1 MVWKRT
7 RGGPKRKGKNMKRWP
22 NVVLSLALVFVLA
35 MIAPVFGADKKPLK
49 VGAIFSVTGKASWLG
64 DPEKKTALMIV
75 EEVNKAGGV
84 NGFPLEVIVED
95 DEGLE
100 PKAVNA
106 AEKLINKE
114 NVLAII
120 GPSISG
126 SSLAIKPI
134 CEKAKIPL
142 VSAAAAEAIVTP
154 IQESNFIFKSPQI
167 DSHVAI
173 RILEQLKKMG
183 VTKIGIITDTL
194 AFGQQGR
201 KQLQTYAK
209 DMGIEIVAD
218 ETFGPA
224 DTDMTAQL
232 KKISTS
238 GAGAVVGW
246 TIVPAQSIIPKNIKQ
261 LGMKTPLFLSHGF
274 GNPKYIQAAGEA
286 AEGIIFPAG
295 RLLVA
300 EALPDDHFQKKVL
313 MEYKKAY
320 ESKYEPPVSTFGG
333 HAYDALWMV
342 INAMKAKKI
351 TPDMDVAEARKRIRD
366 GIEETKDWVG
376 TAGKF
381 TMSPT
386 DHTGLD
392 KDGSLE
398 LLYVDKGG
406 KIIPLSQ
413 KKN

>member
-1 MVWKRT
+1 
-7 RGGPKRKGKNMKRWP
+7 MKRRT
-22 NVVLSLALVFVLA
+22 VLLTLLSLVLTA
-35 MIAPVFGADKKPLK
+35 SFLASGYAADKKPLK

-64 DPEKKTALMIV
+64 DPEKKTALMIMD
-75 EEVNKAGGV
+75 EVNKAGGI
-84 NGFPLEVIVED
+84 NGHPLEVIVED

-106 AEKLINKE
+106 VEKLISKE
-114 NVLAII
+114 NVLAIV

-134 CEKAKIPL
+134 CEKAKVPL

-154 IQESNFIFKSPQI
+154 IEESHFVFKTPQL
-167 DSHVAI
+167 DSHVAV
-173 RILEQLKKMG
+173 RILEQIKKMG
-183 VTKIGIITDTL
+183 ISKIGLITDTL

-201 KQLQTYAK
+201 KHLQNYAK
-209 DMGIEIVAD
+209 EMQIDVVAD

-232 KKISTS
+232 KKIASS

-246 TIVPAQSIIPKNIKQ
+246 TIVPAQSIIPKNMKQ
-261 LGMKTPLFLSHGF
+261 LGMSVPLFLSHGF

-286 AEGIIFPAG
+286 AEGIVFPAG
-295 RLLVA
+295 RLLVVD
-300 EALPDDHFQKKVL
+300 ALPEDHLQKKVL
-313 MEYKKAY
+313 STYKTQY
-320 ESKYEPPVSTFGG
+320 EKLYGPPVSTFGG
-333 HAYDALWMV
+333 HAYDALWLV
-342 INAMKAKKI
+342 INAIKAKNV
-351 TPDMDVAEARKRIRD
+351 TPDMDLAKARLAIRD
-366 GIEETKDWVG
+366 GLEETKDWVG

-381 TMSPT
+381 NMSAK

-392 KDGSLE
+392 KEGSLE
-398 LLYVDKGG
+398 LLTVDKGG

-413 KKN
+413 KQK

>member
-1 MVWKRT
+1 
-7 RGGPKRKGKNMKRWP
+7 MKRWS
-22 NVVLSLALVFVLA
+22 NVVMCMAFGFVLA
-35 MIAPVFGADKKPLK
+35 TVLIAYGADKKPLK

-64 DPEKKTALMIV
+64 DPEKKTVLMIT
-75 EEVNKAGGV
+75 EEINKAGGV

-106 AEKLINKE
+106 TEKLINKE
-114 NVLAII
+114 SVLAII

-154 IQESNFIFKSPQI
+154 IQESTFIFKSPQI

-201 KQLQTYAK
+201 KQLQSHAK
-209 DMGIEIVAD
+209 DMGIEIVSD

-232 KKISTS
+232 KKMGSS

-246 TIVPAQSIIPKNIKQ
+246 TIVPAQSIIPKNMKQ
-261 LGMKTPLFLSHGF
+261 LGMKIPLFLSHGF

-286 AEGIIFPAG
+286 AEGITFPAG

-300 EALPDDHFQKKVL
+300 DALPADHFQKKVL
-313 MEYKKAY
+313 MDYKKAY

-333 HAYDALWMV
+333 HAYDALWLV
-342 INAMKAKKI
+342 VNAMKAKKV
-351 TPDMDVAEARKRIRD
+351 TPDMDVAEARKLIRD
-366 GIEETKDWVG
+366 GLEETKNWIG

-381 TMSPT
+381 SMSPD

-398 LLYVDKGG
+398 LLYVDKAG

-413 KKN
+413 KKD